1 MIMRKLMVNI
11 VLLLFIVLLSN
22 DMIAQSRNNMTFN
35 VGYVN
40 KTNSSKWAS
49 KVLNLQLSASD
60 TISIHGITA
69 GFEYFLLAGDIIGF
83 DLGLN
88 YTYMFRDQV
97 LISGS
102 TFTGNKY
109 TYHSLDAPIRFMLS
123 IPIGED
129 FSILLF
135 AGPKLTFDIA
145 GSQRTYI
152 NGSQIGGSKDI
163 YGGSS
168 YRSRF
173 DVLLGP
179 GAGLRYKNLI
189 FRGGY
194 DLGLLNLNLNNNPDD
209 LLSNKKLQI
218 KQEHIYFKLGIAF

>member
-1 MIMRKLMVNI
+1 
-11 VLLLFIVLLSN
+11 
-22 DMIAQSRNNMTFN
+22 
-35 VGYVN
+35 
-40 KTNSSKWAS
+40 
-49 KVLNLQLSASD
+49 
-60 TISIHGITA
+60 
-69 GFEYFLLAGDIIGF
+69 
-83 DLGLN
+83 
-88 YTYMFRDQV
+88 
-97 LISGS
+97 
-102 TFTGNKY
+102 
-109 TYHSLDAPIRFMLS
+109 MLS